1 MAQAVS
7 AGAGV
12 GSETRGIH
20 DDDSGQ
26 HQRATNQLPNANAL
40 AEKRPCEERR
50 ERRLAEEDDRRYRRG

>member
-20 DDDSGQ
+20 DNDSGQ
-26 HQRATNQLPNANAL
+26 HQRATNGLPNANAL
-40 AEKRPCEERR
+40 AEKRPCEKRGEG
-50 ERRLAEEDDRRYRRG
+50 RLAEENDRRCRGG